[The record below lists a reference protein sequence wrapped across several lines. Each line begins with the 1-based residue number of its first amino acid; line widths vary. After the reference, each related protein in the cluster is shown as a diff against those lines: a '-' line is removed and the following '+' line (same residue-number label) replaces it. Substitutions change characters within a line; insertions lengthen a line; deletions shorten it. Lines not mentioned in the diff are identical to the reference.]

1 MDGNYLSRNNYKHS
15 LLNKNSILTF
25 KTNFLYSP
33 YSYSKEEI
41 DRDFNQPSIQPK
53 PTTFTNTSIFQFYYH
68 STLK

>member
-15 LLNKNSILTF
+15 RLNKNSILTF

-41 DRDFNQPSIQPK
+41 DRDFNQRRFNRNQQRPPIRVFFNFIIIP
-53 PTTFTNTSIFQFYYH
+53 
-68 STLK
+68 L